1 MKYAVMND
9 REFIRLL
16 KDNGYVVVRTAGDH
30 TIYYNEER
38 KDSIT
43 VNRKINPIVANRL
56 IKEHNLKGE

>member
-16 KDNGYVVVRTAGDH
+16 KDNGYVVARTAGDH

-56 IKEHNLKGE
+56 ITEHNLKGE